1 MTAVVPVRPVDL
13 NMGGVL
19 TEESFKSVIRQFEP
33 AIKSDQ
39 LTRLWFFAD
48 LDGSGRIDLFEFMR
62 MLGHWAVKPTAV
74 P

>member
-1 MTAVVPVRPVDL
+1 LR
-13 NMGGVL
+13 
-19 TEESFKSVIRQFEP
+19 FEP

-62 MLGHWAVKPTAV
+62 LLGHWDLC
-74 P
+74 